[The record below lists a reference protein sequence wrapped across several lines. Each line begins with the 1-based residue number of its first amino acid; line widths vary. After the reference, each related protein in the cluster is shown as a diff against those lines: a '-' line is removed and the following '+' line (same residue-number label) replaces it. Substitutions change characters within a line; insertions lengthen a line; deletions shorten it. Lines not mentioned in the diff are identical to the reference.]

1 MRNVLIILLGF
12 LGLGAIYGGGTLIIS
27 PSGELLGMPLSLL
40 EHSPFNSFLVPG
52 IILFS
57 VLGIAPCLLI
67 IALLKKPEKK
77 FAERL
82 NFFKD
87 MHWSWSYSIYTGF
100 ALIIW
105 IQIEMLFLQAVEW
118 IHVFYVFLAV
128 AIIFVVLLPQV
139 RILYKKSVAFRYKSN
154 KINWL

>member
-1 MRNVLIILLGF
+1 LLGF

-139 RILYKKSVAFRYKSN
+139 RILYKK
-154 KINWL
+154 

>member
-1 MRNVLIILLGF
+1 MKDMKDPKKTQKPAMRNVLIILLGF

-139 RILYKKSVAFRYKSN
+139 RILYKK
-154 KINWL
+154 

>member
-1 MRNVLIILLGF
+1 MKDPKKTQKPAMRNVLIILLGF

-139 RILYKKSVAFRYKSN
+139 RILYKK
-154 KINWL
+154 

>member
-1 MRNVLIILLGF
+1 
-12 LGLGAIYGGGTLIIS
+12 
-27 PSGELLGMPLSLL
+27 
-40 EHSPFNSFLVPG
+40 
-52 IILFS
+52 
-57 VLGIAPCLLI
+57 
-67 IALLKKPEKK
+67 
-77 FAERL
+77 
-82 NFFKD
+82 

-139 RILYKKSVAFRYKSN
+139 RILYKK
-154 KINWL
+154 

>member
-1 MRNVLIILLGF
+1 MKDPKKTQKPAMRNVLIILLGF

-128 AIIFVVLLPQV
+128 AIIFVALLPQV
-139 RILYKKSVAFRYKSN
+139 RILYKK
-154 KINWL
+154 

>member
-1 MRNVLIILLGF
+1 MKDMKDPKKTQKPAMRNVLIILLGF

-128 AIIFVVLLPQV
+128 AIIFVALLPQV
-139 RILYKKSVAFRYKSN
+139 RILYKK
-154 KINWL
+154 